1 MRKNNNNRNKCRTC
15 TRLSKLETKNVEN
28 EKFRQ
33 ENQINLVAHGHEED
47 NENKVWA
54 VIDVPSV

>member
-1 MRKNNNNRNKCRTC
+1 MKIIT
-15 TRLSKLETKNVEN
+15 TVELSRGYQHWKQKILENG
-28 EKFRQ
+28 KFRQ